1 MHILTVFIS
10 KSILEITQLLLKN
23 KQKKCTKKPQSTQAN
38 KQKQVYKEL
47 FLQIIVL
54 LNTRIYIY
62 NLKMSSC
69 PLSKK
74 PKNH

>member
-1 MHILTVFIS
+1 MH
-10 KSILEITQLLLKN
+10 
-23 KQKKCTKKPQSTQAN
+23 KKPQLTQAN

>member
-10 KSILEITQLLLKN
+10 KSILEITQLHKK
-23 KQKKCTKKPQSTQAN
+23 KQKTEKCTKKPQLTQAN

-62 NLKMSSC
+62 N
-69 PLSKK
+69 
-74 PKNH
+74 

>member
-1 MHILTVFIS
+1 MH
-10 KSILEITQLLLKN
+10 
-23 KQKKCTKKPQSTQAN
+23 KKPQLTQAN

-54 LNTRIYIY
+54 LNARIYIY
-62 NLKMSSC
+62 NLNMSSC
-69 PLSKK
+69 PLFKK

>member
-1 MHILTVFIS
+1 MH
-10 KSILEITQLLLKN
+10 
-23 KQKKCTKKPQSTQAN
+23 KKPQLTQAN

-62 NLKMSSC
+62 N
-69 PLSKK
+69 
-74 PKNH
+74 

>member
-1 MHILTVFIS
+1 MH
-10 KSILEITQLLLKN
+10 
-23 KQKKCTKKPQSTQAN
+23 KKPQLTQAN

-69 PLSKK
+69 PLFKK